1 MSEKKYVYC
10 NVLPENYQQ
19 SYLYIADMDV
29 KAGDIVVISIKH
41 QSKETQKVGLV
52 LDVNTYTEANAPY
65 PVQYTKHIKRIF
77 SEEDAKDKEGNWYQ
91 YVVDKEEREIEYV
104 DFTGKTMEEA
114 NAIMTGWTQKPFKQ
128 IDSPMNRIVIIK
140 TPDGFMGTYNLVDHM
155 TMDAQ
160 SLIYFMTDVIELY
173 CYAKFEGVPYPK
185 DMASYV
191 EQLQK
196 DLAYEAGCKAK
207 DRDAEF
213 FQKIIEESEPIYNG
227 ITGPQKLQL
236 ERERC
241 GDPKLRAAVNSSR
254 EVDSALDI
262 FHLEAE
268 PTERLMKFCEEQ
280 HISLTVLLLM
290 GLHTYFH
297 KMNGNDD
304 VSINTAIARRATLK
318 EKKSGGTRIHSFPF
332 RTILPRE
339 KTFMDGIIETS
350 VENWEVPTENNQ
362 SNFGTGYG
370 WQRSG
375 DYEVEVY
382 MPYNGSENKWMRFVE
397 NGKIPGATAFV
408 FSQSISFRI
417 LPSSSRFRTVN
428 PISFMIFALTPNASP
443 INAGP
448 SSLVSQIKPWS
459 LVKMMV
465 QPSSRYCRNC
475 AR

>member
-1 MSEKKYVYC
+1 MMRKRKGYPVYPLTNAQKFHLYYQSFCPKK
-10 NVLPENYQQ
+10 E
-19 SYLYIADMDV
+19 
-29 KAGDIVVISIKH
+29 VVNIGVSLTIGM
-41 QSKETQKVGLV
+41 ELD
-52 LDVNTYTEANAPY
+52 LDVLKESIYKAYE
-65 PVQYTKHIKRIF
+65 RCDSMRLRF
-77 SEEDAKDKEGNWYQ
+77 AKDKEGNWYQ
-91 YVVDKEEREIEYV
+91 YVVAKEEREIEYV

-114 NAIMTGWTQKPFKQ
+114 NVIMTGWTQKPFKQ

-140 TPDGFMGTYNLVDHM
+140 TPDGFTGTYNLVDHM

-173 CYAKFEGVPYPK
+173 CHAKFEGVPYPK

-241 GDPKLRAAVNSSR
+241 GDPELRAAVNSSR
-254 EVDSALDI
+254 GVDSALDI

-332 RTILPRE
+332 RVILAKE
-339 KTFMDGIIETS
+339 KTFLEGIQEIRDKQNEYFRHA
-350 VENWEVPTENNQ
+350 NYNPTEYFAYRGKTYPHTPGQ
-362 SNFGTGYG
+362 T
-370 WQRSG
+370 
-375 DYEVEVY
+375 YEPMSLTY
-382 MPYNGSENKWMRFVE
+382 QPLSMRKNDLAKAGGIQYKTKWYP
-397 NGKIPGATAFV
+397 NGATTQAMYLTVMHRTDDNGLDFNFEHQV
-408 FSQSISFRI
+408 ASVTKTELEYMYYYLCKIMFKGIENPSLSIADI
-417 LPSSSRFRTVN
+417 MN
-428 PISFMIFALTPNASP
+428 
-443 INAGP
+443 
-448 SSLVSQIKPWS
+448 LV
-459 LVKMMV
+459 
-465 QPSSRYCRNC
+465 
-475 AR
+475 

>member
-1 MSEKKYVYC
+1 MMRKRKGYPVYPLTNAQKFHLYYQSFCPKK
-10 NVLPENYQQ
+10 E
-19 SYLYIADMDV
+19 
-29 KAGDIVVISIKH
+29 VVNIGVSLTIGM
-41 QSKETQKVGLV
+41 ELD
-52 LDVNTYTEANAPY
+52 LDVLKESIYKAYE
-65 PVQYTKHIKRIF
+65 RCDSMRLRF
-77 SEEDAKDKEGNWYQ
+77 AKDKEGNWYQ

-114 NAIMTGWTQKPFKQ
+114 NAIMTEWTQKPFKQ

-173 CYAKFEGVPYPK
+173 CHAKFEGVPYPK

-227 ITGPQKLQL
+227 ITGSQKLQL

-241 GDPKLRAAVNSSR
+241 NDPELRAAVNASR

-332 RTILPRE
+332 RVILPKE
-339 KTFMDGIIETS
+339 KTFLEGIQEIRDKQNEYFRHA
-350 VENWEVPTENNQ
+350 NYNPT
-362 SNFGTGYG
+362 
-370 WQRSG
+370 
-375 DYEVEVY
+375 DYFAYRGKTYPHTPGQTYEPMSLTY
-382 MPYNGSENKWMRFVE
+382 QPLSMRKNDLTKAGGIQYKTKWYP
-397 NGKIPGATAFV
+397 NGATTQAMYLTVMHRTDDNGLDFNFEHQV
-408 FSQSISFRI
+408 ASVTKTELEYMYYYLCKIMFKGIENPSLSIADI
-417 LPSSSRFRTVN
+417 MN
-428 PISFMIFALTPNASP
+428 
-443 INAGP
+443 
-448 SSLVSQIKPWS
+448 LV
-459 LVKMMV
+459 
-465 QPSSRYCRNC
+465 
-475 AR
+475 

>member
-1 MSEKKYVYC
+1 MMRKRKGYPVYPLTNAQKFHLYYQSFCPKK
-10 NVLPENYQQ
+10 E
-19 SYLYIADMDV
+19 
-29 KAGDIVVISIKH
+29 VVNIGVSLTIGM
-41 QSKETQKVGLV
+41 ELD
-52 LDVNTYTEANAPY
+52 LDVLKESIYKAYE
-65 PVQYTKHIKRIF
+65 RCDSMRLRF
-77 SEEDAKDKEGNWYQ
+77 AKDKEGNWYQ
-91 YVVDKEEREIEYV
+91 YVVAKEEREIEYV

-173 CYAKFEGVPYPK
+173 CHAKFEGVPYPK

-241 GDPKLRAAVNSSR
+241 GDPELRAAVNSSR

-332 RTILPRE
+332 RVILAKE
-339 KTFMDGIIETS
+339 KTFLEGIQEIRDKQNEYFRHA
-350 VENWEVPTENNQ
+350 NYNPTDYFAYRGKTYPHTPGQTYESMSLTYQPLSMRKNDLTK
-362 SNFGTGYG
+362 TGGIQYKT
-370 WQRSG
+370 
-375 DYEVEVY
+375 
-382 MPYNGSENKWMRFVE
+382 KWYP
-397 NGKIPGATAFV
+397 NGATTQAMYLTV
-408 FSQSISFRI
+408 MHRTDDNGLDFSFEHQVASV
-417 LPSSSRFRTVN
+417 SREELEYMYYYVCKIMFKGIEN
-428 PISFMIFALTPNASP
+428 PDLTIGDI
-443 INAGP
+443 IN
-448 SSLVSQIKPWS
+448 LV
-459 LVKMMV
+459 
-465 QPSSRYCRNC
+465 
-475 AR
+475 

>member
-1 MSEKKYVYC
+1 MMRKRKGYPVYPLTNAQKFHLYYQSFCPKK
-10 NVLPENYQQ
+10 E
-19 SYLYIADMDV
+19 
-29 KAGDIVVISIKH
+29 VVNIGVSLTIGM
-41 QSKETQKVGLV
+41 ELD
-52 LDVNTYTEANAPY
+52 LDVLKESIYKAYE
-65 PVQYTKHIKRIF
+65 RCDSMRLRF
-77 SEEDAKDKEGNWYQ
+77 AKDKEGNWYQ
-91 YVVDKEEREIEYV
+91 YVVAKEEREIEYV

-173 CYAKFEGVPYPK
+173 CHAKFEGVPYPK

-213 FQKIIEESEPIYNG
+213 FQKFIEESEPIYNG

-241 GDPKLRAAVNSSR
+241 NDPELRAAVNASR

-268 PTERLMKFCEEQ
+268 PTERLMKFCDEQ

-332 RTILPRE
+332 RVILPKE
-339 KTFMDGIIETS
+339 KTFLEGIQEIRDKQNEYFRHA
-350 VENWEVPTENNQ
+350 NYNPT
-362 SNFGTGYG
+362 
-370 WQRSG
+370 
-375 DYEVEVY
+375 DYFAYRGKTYPHTPGQTYEPMSLTY
-382 MPYNGSENKWMRFVE
+382 QPLSMRKNDLTKAGGIQYKTKWY
-397 NGKIPGATAFV
+397 
-408 FSQSISFRI
+408 
-417 LPSSSRFRTVN
+417 
-428 PISFMIFALTPNASP
+428 PNAATTQAMYLTVMHRTDDNGLDFNFEHQVASVTKTELEYMYYYLCK
-443 INAGP
+443 IMFKGIENP
-448 SSLVSQIKPWS
+448 SLSIADIMNLV
-459 LVKMMV
+459 
-465 QPSSRYCRNC
+465 
-475 AR
+475 

>member
-1 MSEKKYVYC
+1 MMRKRKGYPVYPLTNAQKFHLYYQSFCPKK
-10 NVLPENYQQ
+10 E
-19 SYLYIADMDV
+19 
-29 KAGDIVVISIKH
+29 VVNIGVSLTIGM
-41 QSKETQKVGLV
+41 ELD
-52 LDVNTYTEANAPY
+52 LDVLKESIYKAYE
-65 PVQYTKHIKRIF
+65 RCDSMRLRF
-77 SEEDAKDKEGNWYQ
+77 AKDKEGNWYQ

-114 NAIMTGWTQKPFKQ
+114 NAIMTEWTQKPFKQ

-173 CYAKFEGVPYPK
+173 CHAKFEGVPYPK

-241 GDPKLRAAVNSSR
+241 GDPELRAAVNSSR
-254 EVDSALDI
+254 GVDSALDI

-318 EKKSGGTRIHSFPF
+318 EKKSGGTRIQSFPF
-332 RTILPRE
+332 RVILAKE
-339 KTFMDGIIETS
+339 KTFLEGIQEIRDKQNEYFRHA
-350 VENWEVPTENNQ
+350 NYNPTEYFAYRGKTYPHTPVQ
-362 SNFGTGYG
+362 T
-370 WQRSG
+370 
-375 DYEVEVY
+375 YEPMSLTY
-382 MPYNGSENKWMRFVE
+382 QPLSMRKNDLAKAGGIQYKTKWYP
-397 NGKIPGATAFV
+397 NGATTQAMYLTVMHRTDDNGLDFNFEHQV
-408 FSQSISFRI
+408 ASVTKTELEYMYYYLCKIMFKGIENPSLSIADI
-417 LPSSSRFRTVN
+417 MN
-428 PISFMIFALTPNASP
+428 
-443 INAGP
+443 
-448 SSLVSQIKPWS
+448 LV
-459 LVKMMV
+459 
-465 QPSSRYCRNC
+465 
-475 AR
+475 

>member
-1 MSEKKYVYC
+1 MMRKRKGYPVYPLTNAQKFHLYYQSFCPKK
-10 NVLPENYQQ
+10 E
-19 SYLYIADMDV
+19 
-29 KAGDIVVISIKH
+29 VVNIGVSLTIGM
-41 QSKETQKVGLV
+41 ELD
-52 LDVNTYTEANAPY
+52 LDVLKESIYKAYE
-65 PVQYTKHIKRIF
+65 RCDSMRLRF
-77 SEEDAKDKEGNWYQ
+77 AKDREGNWYQ

-155 TMDAQ
+155 IMDAQ

-173 CYAKFEGVPYPK
+173 CNAKFEGVPYPK

-213 FQKIIEESEPIYNG
+213 FRKIIEESEPIYNG

-241 GDPKLRAAVNSSR
+241 GDPELRAAVNSSR
-254 EVDSALDI
+254 GVDSALDI

-332 RTILPRE
+332 RVILAKE
-339 KTFMDGIIETS
+339 KTFLEGIQEIRDKQNEYFRHA
-350 VENWEVPTENNQ
+350 NYNPTEYFAYRGKTYPHTPGQ
-362 SNFGTGYG
+362 T
-370 WQRSG
+370 
-375 DYEVEVY
+375 YEPMSLTY
-382 MPYNGSENKWMRFVE
+382 QPLSMRKNDLAKAGGIQYKTKWYP
-397 NGKIPGATAFV
+397 NGATTQAMYLTVMHRTDDNGLDFNFEHQV
-408 FSQSISFRI
+408 ASVTKTELEYMYYYLCKIMFKGIENPSLSIADI
-417 LPSSSRFRTVN
+417 MN
-428 PISFMIFALTPNASP
+428 
-443 INAGP
+443 
-448 SSLVSQIKPWS
+448 LV
-459 LVKMMV
+459 
-465 QPSSRYCRNC
+465 
-475 AR
+475 